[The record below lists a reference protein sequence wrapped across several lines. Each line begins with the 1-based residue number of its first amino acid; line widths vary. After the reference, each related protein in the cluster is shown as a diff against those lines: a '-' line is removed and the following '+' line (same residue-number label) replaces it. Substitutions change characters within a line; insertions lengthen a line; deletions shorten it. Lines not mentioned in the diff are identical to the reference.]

1 LAEPIDKLIGALA
14 ARQRGYVTRPEL
26 LQRGLGADAI
36 RYRVKIGR
44 LMPVYAGVYAVGHLP
59 TLPQDRAVGALMACG
74 PDAVLSHGSA
84 AVAWGIFKRWD
95 LPFEVTV
102 PTIRRRSGIRVHRA
116 VLARADIGRQLGIR
130 VTSVARTVL
139 DTAPRMS
146 DKALRRAV
154 NDLRRAGQLRL
165 PDLVEVVDRCQRNP
179 GSRRLAPLLAAPT
192 RPTRSQLEDDF
203 LAFCERW
210 ELPRPQINVLVAG
223 REVDAWFPEER
234 VIVELDGWAFHSDR
248 DAFEGDR
255 DKDATALALGIP
267 TIRLTDQRMKS
278 QPKAEAAR
286 LHRILAA
293 RRG

>member
-44 LMPVYAGVYAVGHLP
+44 LITVYAGVYAVGHVP
-59 TLPQDRAVGALMACG
+59 TLPQDRAVGALLACG
-74 PDAVLSHGSA
+74 PNAVLSHGSA
-84 AVAWGIFKRWD
+84 AVLWGIFKRWD

-130 VTSVARTVL
+130 VTSVARTLL

-146 DKALRRAV
+146 DKTLRRAV

-165 PDLVEVVDRCQRNP
+165 PDLGEVVDRCQRWV
-179 GSRRLAPLLAAPT
+179 SL
-192 RPTRSQLEDDF
+192 
-203 LAFCERW
+203 
-210 ELPRPQINVLVAG
+210 
-223 REVDAWFPEER
+223 
-234 VIVELDGWAFHSDR
+234 
-248 DAFEGDR
+248 
-255 DKDATALALGIP
+255 
-267 TIRLTDQRMKS
+267 
-278 QPKAEAAR
+278 
-286 LHRILAA
+286 
-293 RRG
+293 

>member
-1 LAEPIDKLIGALA
+1 
-14 ARQRGYVTRPEL
+14 
-26 LQRGLGADAI
+26 
-36 RYRVKIGR
+36 
-44 LMPVYAGVYAVGHLP
+44 M
-59 TLPQDRAVGALMACG
+59 
-74 PDAVLSHGSA
+74 
-84 AVAWGIFKRWD
+84 
-95 LPFEVTV
+95 
-102 PTIRRRSGIRVHRA
+102 
-116 VLARADIGRQLGIR
+116 
-130 VTSVARTVL
+130 
-139 DTAPRMS
+139 
-146 DKALRRAV
+146 
-154 NDLRRAGQLRL
+154 
-165 PDLVEVVDRCQRNP
+165 
-179 GSRRLAPLLAAPT
+179 LAAPT